1 MPIKQNIG
9 RHPRRLQLLL
19 VAAICA
25 LLISP
30 MVGDAQS
37 ATSSSPTLTLNPA
50 GGGRGAVTQAQAST
64 STNGAFN
71 VSVTIPKTATLGNH
85 TLAATAAGATTKT
98 TVHVVPLKPT
108 PSPTS
113 TRVGTSYASTVLAD
127 KPIDYWRL
135 NESSGTTAADATS
148 KQPGTY
154 SNVTLGQSGLVSGGD
169 TATAFNGS
177 TSIVTVGTLGGAVTD
192 FSIEGWQKLD
202 SSVTSGNHPVIA
214 GNGVRFMGRAGNG
227 GSGYYAGVTLG
238 GTEYVLQDSISQD
251 NAGAVVHW
259 VMVRQGATLT
269 VYRDGV
275 AVESRSDLPS
285 TATASVD
292 GNLGGATDA
301 YYSFGEL
308 GEVAVYS
315 AALSARRIQAHY
327 TAGTSNTVLP
337 PTPTPTQVLTPTPTP
352 TQPPPTPTARPT
364 LASTAIPAQTPAGTV
379 YWSGDFSSAD
389 FSQWAGVQ
397 AGTIL
402 NQGTAWGASDPAVQ
416 GNTVA
421 SVVSSPTRHGGYAAS
436 LVDNDTTGSGASHD
450 SASVVNSVAQT
461 HASAGEDTYYG
472 WSVYFPISNKGNWA
486 GPQASWNLFWEWI
499 SGGAHYWGQ
508 PGGFGINTVG
518 WADDPTGNTN
528 PRIFAAFNVGNDG
541 SYTDPSPYSWVDNT
555 YPFQYDQWIDFVVH
569 IKWTTADLSDRSG
582 AFEIWKNG
590 AKVYSVNG
598 IHTLPNVVENNTA
611 IEIMNYRQTWTRT
624 TTHYI
629 DQVRVGSNYGAV
641 DPSVIR

>member
-1 MPIKQNIG
+1 MRELVG
-9 RHPRRLQLLL
+9 RIHAVLDLFPGFGLVGGVTARRWLSLSLGVLLL
-19 VAAICA
+19 IAHARGSWMPNSASSIVERYFSSAPLGLD
-25 LLISP
+25 LL
-30 MVGDAQS
+30 ARE
-37 ATSSSPTLTLNPA
+37 ARTPTMPELMPA
-50 GGGRGAVTQAQAST
+50 RMWLIEPQAS
-64 STNGAFN
+64 
-71 VSVTIPKTATLGNH
+71 
-85 TLAATAAGATTKT
+85 
-98 TVHVVPLKPT
+98 
-108 PSPTS
+108 
-113 TRVGTSYASTVLAD
+113 
-127 KPIDYWRL
+127 
-135 NESSGTTAADATS
+135 
-148 KQPGTY
+148 
-154 SNVTLGQSGLVSGGD
+154 
-169 TATAFNGS
+169 
-177 TSIVTVGTLGGAVTD
+177 
-192 FSIEGWQKLD
+192 
-202 SSVTSGNHPVIA
+202 
-214 GNGVRFMGRAGNG
+214 M
-227 GSGYYAGVTLG
+227 
-238 GTEYVLQDSISQD
+238 
-251 NAGAVVHW
+251 
-259 VMVRQGATLT
+259 
-269 VYRDGV
+269 
-275 AVESRSDLPS
+275 
-285 TATASVD
+285 
-292 GNLGGATDA
+292 
-301 YYSFGEL
+301 
-308 GEVAVYS
+308 
-315 AALSARRIQAHY
+315 
-327 TAGTSNTVLP
+327 
-337 PTPTPTQVLTPTPTP
+337 
-352 TQPPPTPTARPT
+352 
-364 LASTAIPAQTPAGTV
+364 V
-379 YWSGDFSSAD
+379 YWSGDFSGGD
-389 FSQWAGVQ
+389 VSQWAGVQ

-472 WSVYFPISNKGNWA
+472 WSVYFPIGNKGNWA